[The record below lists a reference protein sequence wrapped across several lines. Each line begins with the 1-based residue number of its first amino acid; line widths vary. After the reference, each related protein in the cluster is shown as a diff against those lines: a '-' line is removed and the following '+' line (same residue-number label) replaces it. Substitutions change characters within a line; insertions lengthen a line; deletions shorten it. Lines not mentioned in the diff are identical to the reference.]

1 MITTLNRIT
10 TLISEGYTTRYEVD
24 QYATDK
30 AMLEA
35 WVLTLWNRR
44 HNDFNARVR
53 AGCAAQDAAWNTT
66 RPAVV
71 AAVKNA
77 GGYREDNSLLPEV
90 EKYGLKTKAEIVE
103 WKKRKGI

>member
-1 MITTLNRIT
+1 MITTLNRIM

-24 QYATDK
+24 QYAADK

-44 HNDFNARVR
+44 HNDFNARAR
-53 AGCAAQDAAWNTT
+53 AGCAAQDAAWNAT

-77 GGYREDNSLLPEV
+77 GGWRDDISLLHEA
-90 EKYGLKTKAEIVE
+90 EKYRVKTKAEIVE